1 MQVTFIEYVDLRAMI
16 PGEEIREKQK
26 KHTNLM
32 WFGGLSMSTGI
43 RKKTFTIY
51 QIRVI

>member
-26 KHTNLM
+26 NT
-32 WFGGLSMSTGI
+32 
-43 RKKTFTIY
+43 
-51 QIRVI
+51 QI